1 MQVGVEIGGTF
12 TDLVLADDDGALRT
26 VKIPS
31 TPRSPEEGA
40 LAALRQ
46 AEPSFGALR
55 TIVHGSTI
63 ATNGVLE
70 RRGSPVG
77 LIVTKGFRDVLNL
90 QRQDRT
96 NVYSLKYEKPEPL
109 VRFAHVREL
118 EERILA
124 TGEVLKAPSEEEIRR
139 VVSELVDDGLTSI
152 AVCLLHSYQYP
163 EHELI
168 VRRVVD
174 ESWPEISITLSHEIT
189 PEYREYERASTTV
202 LSSYVKPII
211 DSYLQH
217 FESEL
222 GEKQFDGA
230 LHIMQ
235 SNGGALPAKLIRRH
249 AVRTLLSGPAGGVTA
264 AKAVASR
271 LEIENVITFDMGG
284 TSTDVCLIERGSA
297 ELAVE
302 SHIDYLPIRVPML
315 DIVTV
320 GAGGGSIARVDA
332 GGMLRVG
339 PESAGAEPGPA
350 CYGRGGVEATVT
362 DANLVLGHIRPD
374 QFLGGKMALDVE
386 AAHAA
391 CAKVGAAL
399 GLDAGGAAAAIVEV
413 ANAAMLGALRTV
425 STERGVDPRRS
436 SLLCYGGAGGQHAVA
451 LAQELGV
458 QGVIVPKLPGLFSA
472 YGLLIAD
479 LQRDWSASFLR
490 SLDEYSPPEL
500 GTLVAGLREAAEAEF
515 VEAGEDVSQAEY
527 TVILDMRYRGQGFE
541 LEVVADADDL
551 ADPARLAARF
561 HDSHR
566 QRYGHAAPAELP
578 EIVTVRLR
586 AAIPRMADHKRPRP
600 ERDRAEPAAVVEP
613 LRDGTQFVA
622 RDSLASGATVV
633 GPAIVE
639 EETTTVVISDGWK
652 AALDWDGNLRVVR
665 TAE

>member
-12 TDLVLADDDGALRT
+12 TDLVLADDDGGLRT

-40 LAALRQ
+40 LGALRQ
-46 AEPSFGALR
+46 AQPAFGELR

-109 VRFAHVREL
+109 VRFEHVAEID
-118 EERILA
+118 ERILA
-124 TGEVLKAPSEEEIRR
+124 TGDVLTAPSEDEIRA
-139 VVSELVDDGLTSI
+139 VVTGMIADGLTSI
-152 AVCLLHSYQYP
+152 AVCLLHAYQYP
-163 EHELI
+163 EHELT
-168 VRRVVD
+168 VKRVVN
-174 ESWPEISITLSHEIT
+174 EHWPEISITLSHEIT

-211 DSYLQH
+211 DSYLLH

-222 GEKQFDGA
+222 GDKSFDGA

-235 SNGGALPAKLIRRH
+235 SNGGALPAQLIRRH

-302 SHIDYLPIRVPML
+302 SHIDHLPIRVPML

-362 DANLVLGHIRPD
+362 DANLVLGRIRPD
-374 QFLGGKMALDVE
+374 QFLGGKMALDVD
-386 AAHAA
+386 AARAA
-391 CAKVGAAL
+391 CTKVGAAL
-399 GLDAGGAAAAIVEV
+399 GLDATEAAAAIVEV

-425 STERGVDPRRS
+425 STERGLDPRES
-436 SLLCYGGAGGQHAVA
+436 WLLCYGGAGGQHAVA

-479 LQRDWSASFLR
+479 LQRDWSSSFLR
-490 SLDEYSPPEL
+490 SLGEYSPDEL
-500 GTLVAGLREAAEAEF
+500 NQLVDGLRRSAEAEF
-515 VEAGEDVSQAEY
+515 VEAGEDVSQAVY

-541 LEVVADADDL
+541 LEVVADADDIT
-551 ADPARLAARF
+551 DPEKLAARF
-561 HDSHR
+561 HASHR
-566 QRYGHAAPAELP
+566 QRYGHAAASEMP

-586 AAIPRMADHKRPRP
+586 AAIPRMADHKRPRSESERTP
-600 ERDRAEPAAVVEP
+600 EAAAIEPS
-613 LRDGTQFVA
+613 RNGTQFVA
-622 RDSLASGATVV
+622 RESLVPGQTVV